1 MTKDL
6 ISYHVWPTGIT
17 WSELNDEKNQELVGT
32 EMVN

>member
-6 ISYHVWPTGIT
+6 ISYIIWL
-17 WSELNDEKNQELVGT
+17 ELNDEKNQELVGT